1 MKAAEKSVNQATAK
15 NLFAVRKS
23 TCRIQFRFEHAI
35 ARFPKFSCN
44 GQAHWPDLQSRL
56 HLLLLP

>member
-1 MKAAEKSVNQATAK
+1 MKAAEKSMNQAIVK
-15 NLFAVRKS
+15 NLFAISLS
-23 TCRIQFRFEHAI
+23 TCRIWSHFEYAI
-35 ARFPKFSCN
+35 ARFQELPCD